1 MVVTN
6 FEFRVAALRMI
17 VEVQVGSYSL
27 ETTVVDTGDAAT
39 HRNQN
44 TETNVAGRWCKS
56 GRLRITAISSLVQRS
71 VVIAMTANTNHMRAH
86 THTCPGVVIVIIFV
100 FFIFNTFISMTA
112 KTVVGVPP
120 QQYDQQPWQWW

>member
-27 ETTVVDTGDAAT
+27 ETTVVDTGDARQSAR

-71 VVIAMTANTNHMRAH
+71 VVISMTANTNHMRAH
-86 THTCPGVVIVIIFV
+86 THT
-100 FFIFNTFISMTA
+100 NALASSSLSSSSSSSSTHSSA
-112 KTVVGVPP
+112 
-120 QQYDQQPWQWW
+120 